1 MIDIFEDRLGI
12 DAGCPGDIP
21 VSATTQIK
29 GSVDYHLVN
38 AGDEDGA
45 ISILIVLSDS
55 AGHQEQF
62 SSSLEVIPAKGDLT
76 DSHVLFLNATYDTPG
91 QINVTIQVQFSGSL
105 NDTKFAECS
114 FFVLSS

>member
-1 MIDIFEDRLGI
+1 MIDIFEDKLNIG
-12 DAGCPGDIP
+12 AGCPSD
-21 VSATTQIK
+21 VSINTNTQIQ

-45 ISILIVLSDS
+45 VSILVTLSDS
-55 AGHQEQF
+55 AGHNTQF
-62 SSSLEVIPAKGDLT
+62 SSSLEIIPAKGDFT
-76 DSHVLFLNATYDTPG
+76 DSHALFLNASYETPG

-114 FFVLSS
+114 FFVLG